1 MIRPPPR
8 STRTDTLFPYTTLF
22 RSPGLEIALAA
33 FEAAALD
40 IAARTADARGIGGPQ
55 FSLRLERREFPDRE
69 DGEQHGADDRPRQAS
84 AQAAPFLP
92 RWRRIRG
99 RRRPEERRVGKEGV
113 STCRSRRAADP

>member
-40 IAARTADARGIGGPQ
+40 IAARTTDARGIGGPE
-55 FSLRLERREFPDRE
+55 FGLRLERREFPDSE
-69 DGEQHGADDRPRQAS
+69 DGEQHRAYDRPRHAS
-84 AQAAPFLP
+84 APAAPFLP
-92 RWRRIRG
+92 RWPRLRRRRPRG
-99 RRRPEERRVGKEGV
+99 RRRRRRGPAGRRPGRERV
-113 STCRSRRAADP
+113 SQ